1 MNLWEITNKMIIE
14 KDLNSQLKLV
24 RENTDKTNI
33 EKHLNS
39 LSQVIWTAI

>member
-33 EKHLNS
+33 EKHLNP
-39 LSQVIWTAI
+39 LS

>member
-14 KDLNSQLKLV
+14 NDLNSQLKLV

-33 EKHLNS
+33 EKHLNP
-39 LSQVIWTAI
+39 L